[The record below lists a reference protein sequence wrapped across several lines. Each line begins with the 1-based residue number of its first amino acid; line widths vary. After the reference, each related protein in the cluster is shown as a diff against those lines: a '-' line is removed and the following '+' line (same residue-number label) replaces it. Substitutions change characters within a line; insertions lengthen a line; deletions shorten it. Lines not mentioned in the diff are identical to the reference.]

1 MTSSAIIQK
10 SLKRNI
16 KVQKNKS
23 KNLSGQHLLGVI
35 AMNAKV
41 NISNRAGASFPVR
54 RMDFNFDNVPEYWMN
69 GSASLTHFMT
79 ALSALFP
86 DGEKLFIDSVRAV
99 RYHPAIKDNEVLQK
113 EISAFIGQEA
123 MHTKEHENFNDS
135 AKRFGHDVDKY
146 ERETGRL
153 IQGTRKWFAR
163 VVKPF
168 GMTQE
173 MVDLTATTAL
183 EHFTAT
189 IASQLLTN
197 EYIQELMTD
206 PTMSNMWFWHAV
218 EENEHKAVAYDVYEA
233 VFGKGIKAYTLRTSA
248 LVIAMAL
255 IFSIQSSFVIRLLK
269 DDGKLSFKEL
279 GTIYKYAYSPSKG
292 IITGMTKEMLEYF
305 KPGFH
310 PNDLDTVSLLETWK
324 AKLGL

>member
-1 MTSSAIIQK
+1 
-10 SLKRNI
+10 
-16 KVQKNKS
+16 
-23 KNLSGQHLLGVI
+23 
-35 AMNAKV
+35 MNAKV

-54 RMDFNFDNVPEYWMN
+54 RMNFNFDDVPEYWMN
-69 GSASLTHFMT
+69 GSAGLTHFMT

-99 RYHPAIKDNEVLQK
+99 RYHPSIKDNEALQK

-123 MHTKEHENFNDS
+123 MHTHEHAGFNAS
-135 AKRFGHDVDKY
+135 AQKYGHNVAKY
-146 ERETGRL
+146 ERQTGVV
-153 IQGTRKWFAR
+153 IQTARKLFAK

-189 IASQLLTN
+189 IASQLLVN
-197 EYIQELMTD
+197 NHIQELMTD
-206 PTMSNMWFWHAV
+206 STMSTMWFWHAI

-233 VFGKGIKAYTLRTSA
+233 VFGKGVKAYALRSS
-248 LVIAMAL
+248 AL
-255 IFSIQSSFVIRLLK
+255 IFAMTLIFIAQSSFVFNLLK
-269 DDGKLSFKEL
+269 EDKKLNLKEL
-279 GTIYKYAYSPSKG
+279 SMIYKYAYSPSKG
-292 IITGMTKEMLEYF
+292 IIAGMTKEMLAYF

-310 PNDLDTVSLLETWK
+310 PNDLDTVSLLDQWK

>member
-1 MTSSAIIQK
+1 
-10 SLKRNI
+10 
-16 KVQKNKS
+16 
-23 KNLSGQHLLGVI
+23 
-35 AMNAKV
+35 MNAKV

-54 RMDFNFDNVPEYWMN
+54 RMNFNFDDVPEYWMN
-69 GSASLTHFMT
+69 GSAGLTHFMT

-99 RYHPAIKDNEVLQK
+99 RYHPSIKDNEALQK

-123 MHTKEHENFNDS
+123 MHTHEHAGFNAS
-135 AKRFGHDVDKY
+135 AQKYGHNVAKY
-146 ERETGRL
+146 ERQTGVV
-153 IQGTRKWFAR
+153 IQTARKLFAK

-189 IASQLLTN
+189 IASQLLVN
-197 EYIQELMTD
+197 HHIQELMTD
-206 PTMSNMWFWHAV
+206 STMSTMWFWHAV

-233 VFGKGIKAYTLRTSA
+233 VFGKGVKAYALRSS
-248 LVIAMAL
+248 AL
-255 IFSIQSSFVIRLLK
+255 IFAMTLIFIAQSSFVFNLLQEDK
-269 DDGKLSFKEL
+269 KLNLKEL
-279 GTIYKYAYSPSKG
+279 SMIYKYAYSPSKG
-292 IITGMTKEMLEYF
+292 IIAGMTKEMLAYF

-310 PNDLDTVSLLETWK
+310 PNDLDTVSLLDHWK

>member
-1 MTSSAIIQK
+1 
-10 SLKRNI
+10 
-16 KVQKNKS
+16 
-23 KNLSGQHLLGVI
+23 
-35 AMNAKV
+35 MNAKV
-41 NISNRAGASFPVR
+41 TISNRAGATFPVR
-54 RMDFNFDNVPEYWMN
+54 RMNFNFDDVPEYWASN
-69 GSASLTHFMT
+69 SAGITHFLT

-99 RYHPAIKDNEVLQK
+99 RYHPAIKDNEALQK

-123 MHTKEHENFNDS
+123 MHTQEHVNFNFS
-135 AKRFGHDVDKY
+135 AQKYGHDVGKF
-146 ERETGRL
+146 ERETGVV
-153 IQGTRKWFAR
+153 IQTARKAFAKL
-163 VVKPF
+163 VKPF

-197 EYIQELMTD
+197 KHIQELMTD
-206 PTMSNMWFWHAV
+206 PTMSYMWYWHAV
-218 EENEHKAVAYDVYEA
+218 EENEHKAVAFDVYESI
-233 VFGKGIKAYTLRTSA
+233 FGKGVKAYALRSSA
-248 LVIAMAL
+248 LVMAMTL
-255 IFSIQSSFVIRLLK
+255 IFLVQSSFVIRLLK
-269 DDGKLSFKEL
+269 DDGKLNLKEL

-292 IITGMTKEMLEYF
+292 IIAGMTKEMLAYF
-305 KPGFH
+305 KPNFH

>member
-1 MTSSAIIQK
+1 
-10 SLKRNI
+10 
-16 KVQKNKS
+16 
-23 KNLSGQHLLGVI
+23 
-35 AMNAKV
+35 MNAKV

-54 RMDFNFDNVPEYWMN
+54 RMDFNFDDVPEYWAS
-69 GSASLTHFMT
+69 GSAGITHFMT

-99 RYHPAIKDNEVLQK
+99 RYHPAIKDNEALQK

-123 MHTKEHENFNDS
+123 MHTKEHENFNAS
-135 AKRFGHDVDKY
+135 AKKFGHDVEKY
-146 ERETGRL
+146 ERETGVL
-153 IQGTRKWFAR
+153 IQGARKWFAR

-189 IASQLLTN
+189 IASQLLVN
-197 EYIQELMTD
+197 EHIQKLMTD
-206 PTMSNMWFWHAV
+206 PTMSYMWYWHAV

-233 VFGKGIKAYTLRTSA
+233 VFGKGIKAYGLRTTA
-248 LVIAMAL
+248 LVFAMVL
-255 IFSIQSSFVIRLLK
+255 IFMAQSSFVVRLLK
-269 DDGKLSFKEL
+269 EDGKLNLKEL
-279 GTIYKYAYSPSKG
+279 GIIYKYAYSPSKG
-292 IITGMTKEMLEYF
+292 IIAGMTKEMLAYF